1 MKAWLSGQNMM
12 FYILSALTVAGIIV
26 QAVTNHVYKR
36 LIKASEH
43 VEQTD
48 NRLIKYIKLKYSS
61 FYKIG
66 ISPNDGQAMV
76 RKYFEKYKLGPMT
89 LSSWTRCG
97 ILFSGLILLCTCVN
111 ILYEIYRGHALTDS
125 VQTVMIC
132 VAALCILLTHC
143 RLCAFDEKK
152 NTFLV
157 SMDDYIQNYLK
168 NKIEYGKTLD
178 TKTSNQQAKVAA
190 TSLERRRSELRD
202 ASKKRSEVG
211 HRDTEDELD
220 ARIVED
226 ILKEFLN

>member
-1 MKAWLSGQNMM
+1 
-12 FYILSALTVAGIIV
+12 
-26 QAVTNHVYKR
+26 
-36 LIKASEH
+36 
-43 VEQTD
+43 
-48 NRLIKYIKLKYSS
+48 
-61 FYKIG
+61 
-66 ISPNDGQAMV
+66 MV

-111 ILYEIYRGHALTDS
+111 ILYEIYRGHALTDN

-132 VAALCILLTHC
+132 VAALCILLTQR

-168 NKIEYGKTLD
+168 NKMEYGKTLD
-178 TKTSNQQAKVAA
+178 TKTSGQQAQAAA
-190 TSLERRRSELRD
+190 TSLEHRKSELRGG
-202 ASKKRSEVG
+202 ASKKCSEVG
-211 HRDTEDELD
+211 RRDTEDDLD
-220 ARIVED
+220 ARVVED